1 MDDLSLLER
10 PRQQQ
15 QRRKK
20 GRQRRL
26 RGVSE
31 DYNERRQRLGGV
43 SDDDVAH
50 CYKLE
55 PDCALEAPPPTPDP
69 EIARTQAQA
78 FPGLGVM
85 RHEYVVLPAATP
97 DPVVVEPQR
106 QVSPGTG
113 SNPVE
118 ELNSKAIPGPATDPG
133 QYEPDG
139 QAFPGPGFVPAAV
152 KPAAA
157 TVVVV
162 HTAVVRQPIS
172 SDDS

>member
-1 MDDLSLLER
+1 
-10 PRQQQ
+10 
-15 QRRKK
+15 
-20 GRQRRL
+20 
-26 RGVSE
+26 
-31 DYNERRQRLGGV
+31 
-43 SDDDVAH
+43 
-50 CYKLE
+50 
-55 PDCALEAPPPTPDP
+55 
-69 EIARTQAQA
+69 
-78 FPGLGVM
+78 M

-118 ELNSKAIPGPATDPG
+118 ELNSQAI
-133 QYEPDG
+133 
-139 QAFPGPGFVPAAV
+139 PGPGFVPAAV

-162 HTAVVRQPIS
+162 HAAVERQPIS